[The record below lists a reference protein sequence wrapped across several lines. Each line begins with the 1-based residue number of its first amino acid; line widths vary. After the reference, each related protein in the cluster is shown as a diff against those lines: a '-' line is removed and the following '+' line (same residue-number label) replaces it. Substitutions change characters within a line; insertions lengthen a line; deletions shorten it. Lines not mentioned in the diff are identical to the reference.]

1 MRTILRVFSYL
12 KRYPG
17 MAMAQIGCAV
27 GGTFLVLVLPTV
39 TREIIDVIIPAK
51 AWDRLTPSAMVV
63 FGAFVLQNLFNSLRI
78 RLNNSF
84 EQKVIYDLRSDL
96 YERLQRLPLRW
107 FDNRPTGDIMTTVSE
122 DIPAVE
128 RVLIDG
134 IEQGLVAVLQIIIVA
149 AFMFYADAT
158 LAWTA
163 MLPMP
168 LLALGAVLYT
178 RSSRDRHRRV
188 RVASSGMNS
197 LLHDNVSGMRQI
209 KAYAMEKEEHFR
221 FNESSGALK
230 NATLHLMH
238 VWSIYRP
245 TMALMKDLGT
255 LIVLWFGARAIM
267 HGNMKPG
274 DLTAFLLLARLF
286 YDPVEQLH
294 SLNQMIQAGRAAGE
308 RVFGIMDAEEEHGID
323 DGLTLSNVKGHIRYA
338 NVGFSYTGKLPTVH
352 GITIDAQPGQ
362 TIALVGPTGAGKS
375 TLINLLTRF
384 YEYDEGTLTIDDT
397 QVKSISKASLRRH
410 IGYVTQESFL
420 FNGTVRDNLLIG
432 KRDATVAELWSALES
447 ANAAEFVNRL
457 PNQLDTH
464 VGERGIKLSVGEK
477 QRISIARALLRN
489 PPILLL
495 DEATA
500 SVDTETERQIQEA
513 LERLRPTRSAGS
525 PRCRTIREEARPTP
539 SRELFSPVRLAS
551 VPRQVSR
558 SARTRPP
565 SPLRSPSRLRRGI
578 CRAQPSTRVLL
589 PRQRPAA
596 NRATSP
602 TPAAVWCNRM
612 SACRARSTCPRPA
625 ERRKRSRGGHSR
637 ISPAQL
643 PTLRSDPMH
652 RSLDFKPTLPPSP
665 DCTSRHRPLTPIPQ
679 ETGRVEP

>member
-1 MRTILRVFSYL
+1 MRTVLRVFSYL
-12 KRYPG
+12 RRYPL
-17 MAMAQIGCAV
+17 MAVAQLACAV
-27 GGTFLVLVLPTV
+27 GGTFMVLVLPSV
-39 TREIIDVIIPAK
+39 TREMIDVIIPAK
-51 AWDRLTPSAMVV
+51 AWERLGPSALLVL
-63 FGAFVLQNLFNSLRI
+63 GAFVLQNFFNSLRI

-149 AFMFYADAT
+149 SFMFYADAT

-178 RSSRDRHRRV
+178 KSARDRHRKV
-188 RVASSGMNS
+188 RTASSGMNS

-209 KAYAMEKEEHFR
+209 KAYAMEKEEHAR

-245 TMALMKDLGT
+245 SMALLKDLGT

-267 HGNMKPG
+267 NGNMKPG

-286 YDPVEQLH
+286 YDPIEQLH
-294 SLNQMIQAGRAAGE
+294 SLNQLVQAGRAAGE

-323 DGLTLSNVKGHIRYA
+323 DGVALTNVKGHIRYD

-352 GITIDAQPGQ
+352 GITIDALPGQ

-384 YEYDEGTLTIDDT
+384 YEHDEGELTIDGT
-397 QVKSISKASLRRH
+397 PVKTISKSSLRRQ

-420 FNGTVRDNLLIG
+420 FNGTVRENLLIG
-432 KRDATVAELWSALES
+432 KREATDAELWNVLES
-447 ANAAEFVNRL
+447 ANASEFVKRL

-513 LERLRPTRSAGS
+513 LERLMKQRTSFVIAHRLSTVRNADRIYVLEHGRIIEQGTHDQLIAAGGLYSELCRSSLIA
-525 PRCRTIREEARPTP
+525 
-539 SRELFSPVRLAS
+539 
-551 VPRQVSR
+551 
-558 SARTRPP
+558 
-565 SPLRSPSRLRRGI
+565 
-578 CRAQPSTRVLL
+578 AQ
-589 PRQRPAA
+589 
-596 NRATSP
+596 
-602 TPAAVWCNRM
+602 
-612 SACRARSTCPRPA
+612 
-625 ERRKRSRGGHSR
+625 G
-637 ISPAQL
+637 
-643 PTLRSDPMH
+643 
-652 RSLDFKPTLPPSP
+652 
-665 DCTSRHRPLTPIPQ
+665 
-679 ETGRVEP
+679 

>member
-1 MRTILRVFSYL
+1 MPCTRAQARQRQQAVLTILRVFSYL
-12 KRYPG
+12 RRYPL
-17 MAMAQIGCAV
+17 MAAAQLGCAI
-27 GGTFLVLVLPTV
+27 GGVLMVVVFPAV
-39 TREIIDVIIPAK
+39 TREIIDVIVPRQE
-51 AWDRLTPSAMVV
+51 WHRLGNVTLLAL
-63 FGAFVLQNLFNSLRI
+63 GAYFAQHVFNSLRI

-134 IEQGLVAVLQIIIVA
+134 VEQGLVAVLQIVVVA
-149 AFMFYADAT
+149 GFMFYADTT

-163 MLPMP
+163 MLPIP
-168 LLALGAVLYT
+168 LLALGAILYT
-178 RSSRDRHRRV
+178 RSSRERHRKV
-188 RVASSGMNS
+188 RKASSGMNS

-209 KAYAMEKEEHFR
+209 KAYAMEKEEHAR
-221 FNESSGALK
+221 FNEGSGALRD
-230 NATLHLMH
+230 ATLHLMH

-245 TMALMKDLGT
+245 SMAFLKDVGT
-255 LIVLWFGARAIM
+255 IIVLWFGARAVM
-267 HGNMKPG
+267 EGTLQKG
-274 DLTAFLLLARLF
+274 DLVFFLFLSRQF

-294 SLNQMIQAGRAAGE
+294 NLNQLIQAGRAAGE
-308 RVFGIMDAEEEHGID
+308 RVFDIMDAEEEHGID
-323 DGLTLSNVKGHIRYA
+323 DGVTLGEVKGHIRYD

-352 GITIDAQPGQ
+352 GITIDALPGQ

-375 TLINLLTRF
+375 TIINLLTRF
-384 YEYDEGTLTIDDT
+384 YEHDEGALTIDGIP
-397 QVKSISKASLRRH
+397 VKTISKASLRRH

-432 KRDATVAELWSALES
+432 KRAATEDELWSVLES
-447 ANAAEFVNRL
+447 ANAADFVRKL

-513 LERLRPTRSAGS
+513 LERLMKQRTSFVIAHRLSTVRNADCIYVLEGGRITEQGTHDQLIASGGLYAELCRTSLISAG
-525 PRCRTIREEARPTP
+525 A
-539 SRELFSPVRLAS
+539 VS
-551 VPRQVSR
+551 VS
-558 SARTRPP
+558 
-565 SPLRSPSRLRRGI
+565 
-578 CRAQPSTRVLL
+578 
-589 PRQRPAA
+589 
-596 NRATSP
+596 
-602 TPAAVWCNRM
+602 
-612 SACRARSTCPRPA
+612 
-625 ERRKRSRGGHSR
+625 
-637 ISPAQL
+637 
-643 PTLRSDPMH
+643 
-652 RSLDFKPTLPPSP
+652 
-665 DCTSRHRPLTPIPQ
+665 
-679 ETGRVEP
+679 